1 MQVNGALDGLAFMHS
16 LGLVHGDLKAVRDH
30 YTLDRDIVLTSVT
43 QINILVNEL
52 EMPCLGDFGITTMPT
67 ATVNFTTMAS
77 SKGTLRW
84 MSPELIDDTDDT
96 DSDGLSSSTRC
107 ATQKAD
113 IWAMAMVI
121 WEVINHSHVSKLLD
135 KAETY

>member
-1 MQVNGALDGLAFMHS
+1 MNNDAALTA
-16 LGLVHGDLKAVRDH
+16 
-30 YTLDRDIVLTSVT
+30 TT

-67 ATVNFTTMAS
+67 STVNFTSAAS
-77 SKGTLRW
+77 SKGTIRW
-84 MSPELIDDTDDT
+84 MSPELIDDTDET
-96 DSDGLSSSTRC
+96 DSDGPPWGSRC

-121 WEVINHSHVSKLLD
+121 WEVLDFHRLLNYRTILT
-135 KAETY
+135 AVM